1 MIASIHNERIK
12 EARKLHDARARR
24 RSGLFLL
31 EGVRLVA
38 DARAAR
44 ARFAAVYY
52 DLEAASAAPLV
63 AELAAA
69 GIDCTPVT
77 PAVLASLAETVTPQG
92 IVAVVATPDLP
103 APSAPDFTLILDRL
117 REPGN
122 AGTLLRSAEAAGV
135 QLVLFAAESVDP
147 FNGKAV
153 RAAMGAHFRLPIRTC
168 AGWPQ
173 VQTWLQPQQRLYLA
187 EAHADLDYDEVDW
200 RQPAALVIG
209 GEASGAGAE
218 ARAAAQPVR
227 IPMLGGSE
235 SLNAAVAGAVIL
247 FEAARQRRL
256 R

>member
-24 RSGLFLL
+24 RSGLLLL

-38 DARAAR
+38 DAHAAQ

-52 DLEAASAAPLV
+52 DPEAAPAAPLV
-63 AELAAA
+63 ADLANA
-69 GIDCTPVT
+69 GIRCIPVT
-77 PAVLASLAETVTPQG
+77 PPVLASLAETVTPQG
-92 IVAVVATPDLP
+92 IVAVVAMPDLP
-103 APSAPDFTLILDRL
+103 AHPAPDFTLVLDRL

-122 AGTLLRSAEAAGV
+122 AGALLRSAEAAGV

-153 RAAMGAHFRLPIRTC
+153 RAGMGAHFRLPIRTC
-168 AGWPQ
+168 ADWPQ
-173 VQTWLQPQQRLYLA
+173 VQSWLQPQQSLYLA
-187 EAHADLDYDEVDW
+187 DAQAAIAYDEVDW
-200 RQPAALVIG
+200 RRPAALVIG
-209 GEASGAGAE
+209 GEASGAGPE
-218 ARAAAQPVR
+218 ARTAAQPVR
-227 IPMLGGSE
+227 IPMLGRSE

-247 FEAARQRRL
+247 FEAARQRRS